1 MDIIINVAVFLI
13 SAVIF
18 TFVGMYIRKKLAES
32 KMKSAEAEAK
42 KILDIANV
50 EAENKRKEEIIK
62 AKEEIMNARNELDQE
77 IRERRGEV
85 QSQET
90 VSYTHL
96 MQKELNNIADG
107 AQHKIN
113 NKASEVKKAVNNKTK
128 NKK

>member
-50 EAENKRKEEIIK
+50 RNHQGKR
-62 AKEEIMNARNELDQE
+62 RNYECKKW
-77 IRERRGEV
+77 IRSR
-85 QSQET
+85 
-90 VSYTHL
+90 
-96 MQKELNNIADG
+96 D
-107 AQHKIN
+107 
-113 NKASEVKKAVNNKTK
+113 
-128 NKK
+128 

>member
-50 EAENKRKEEIIK
+50 EQK
-62 AKEEIMNARNELDQE
+62 
-77 IRERRGEV
+77 IRGKKKSSR
-85 QSQET
+85 
-90 VSYTHL
+90 
-96 MQKELNNIADG
+96 QK
-107 AQHKIN
+107 
-113 NKASEVKKAVNNKTK
+113 KKL
-128 NKK
+128 

>member
-77 IRERRGEV
+77 IRERREELYESAGIAQGKQSGTYHGVRSRNEV
-85 QSQET
+85 
-90 VSYTHL
+90 
-96 MQKELNNIADG
+96 
-107 AQHKIN
+107 
-113 NKASEVKKAVNNKTK
+113 
-128 NKK
+128 